1 MIAPLRPSAKTPAL
15 NAGQKVQKPVMN
27 EREPYALFRGIY
39 SRVARQ
45 LGVDRSYVS
54 RVARG
59 ERRSEEIEAALRNE
73 LRRLEAAVKAA
84 GRNLPASRRGRK
96 TTILVVDD
104 ERTVAHS
111 IAEILSFHGFET
123 RVAYDG
129 RQAIREVLEDCPD
142 AVISDVVMPRVN
154 GIEAAKAIQEMCP
167 DARIL
172 LFSGQAATSDL
183 LKTAEEQGYS
193 FELLPK
199 PVHPDVLLSKLNQPD
214 PAPM

>member
-1 MIAPLRPSAKTPAL
+1 M
-15 NAGQKVQKPVMN
+15 Q

-59 ERRSEEIEAALRNE
+59 ERRSQEIEEALRAELRRVEAALKM
-73 LRRLEAAVKAA
+73 LGK
-84 GRNLPASRRGRK
+84 NLPASRRGRK
-96 TTILVVDD
+96 TSVLVVDD
-104 ERTVAHS
+104 ERVVANS
-111 IAEILSFHGFET
+111 IAQILSLHGFET

-129 RQAIREVLEDCPD
+129 REAIREVLEDCPD
-142 AVISDVVMPRVN
+142 AIISDVVMPRIS

-167 DARIL
+167 EARIL

-183 LKTAEEQGYS
+183 LRVAEEQGYS

-199 PVHPDVLLSKLNQPD
+199 PVHPEVLLSKLNQLD
-214 PAPM
+214 TASW

>member
-1 MIAPLRPSAKTPAL
+1 MKG
-15 NAGQKVQKPVMN
+15 N
-27 EREPYALFRGIY
+27 EPYLVFRGIY
-39 SRVARQ
+39 SRVAKQ

-59 ERRSEEIEAALRNE
+59 ERRSKEIEKALRAE
-73 LRRLEAAVKAA
+73 LRRVEAVLKAR
-84 GRNLPASRRGRK
+84 GKNSPASRRGRK
-96 TTILVVDD
+96 TTVLVVDD

-111 IAEILSFHGFET
+111 IADILSLHGFET

-142 AVISDVVMPRVN
+142 AIISDVIMPRIS

-167 DARIL
+167 EARIL

-183 LKTAEEQGYS
+183 LKTAEDQGYS

-199 PVHPDVLLSKLNQPD
+199 PVHPEVLLSKLNQLD
-214 PAPM
+214 TARM

>member
-1 MIAPLRPSAKTPAL
+1 MK
-15 NAGQKVQKPVMN
+15 GH
-27 EREPYALFRGIY
+27 EPYVLFRGIY
-39 SRVARQ
+39 SRVARR

-59 ERRSEEIEAALRNE
+59 ERRSEEVEKALRAELRRVEAALK
-73 LRRLEAAVKAA
+73 AVGK
-84 GRNLPASRRGRK
+84 NLPASKRGRRRS
-96 TTILVVDD
+96 ILVVDD

-111 IAEILSFHGFET
+111 IADILALHGYET

-142 AVISDVVMPRVN
+142 AIISDVVMPRVN

-167 DARIL
+167 EARIL

-193 FELLPK
+193 FELLSK
-199 PVHPDVLLSKLNQPD
+199 PVHPDLLLSRLNRLHT
-214 PAPM
+214 ARM

>member
-1 MIAPLRPSAKTPAL
+1 MLARH
-15 NAGQKVQKPVMN
+15 NRERKVQARRMN
-27 EREPYALFRGIY
+27 ERKPYALFRGVY

-54 RVARG
+54 GVARG
-59 ERRSEEIEAALRNE
+59 ERRSEEIEEALRSE
-73 LRRLEAAVKAA
+73 LRRVEAALKAL
-84 GRNLPASRRGRK
+84 GRNLPSSRRGRK

-111 IAEILSFHGFET
+111 IAGILSLHGFET

-142 AVISDVVMPRVN
+142 AIITDVVMPRVN

-199 PVHPDVLLSKLNQPD
+199 PIHPELLISKLNQLD
-214 PAPM
+214 AAPM

>member
-1 MIAPLRPSAKTPAL
+1 MKEH
-15 NAGQKVQKPVMN
+15 G
-27 EREPYALFRGIY
+27 PYLVFRGIY

-59 ERRSEEIEAALRNE
+59 ERRSKEIEKALRAE
-73 LRRLEAAVKAA
+73 LRRLEAALKAA
-84 GRNLPASRRGRK
+84 GKNSPASKRGRK
-96 TTILVVDD
+96 TSVLVVDD

-111 IAEILSFHGFET
+111 IADILSLHGFET

-142 AVISDVVMPRVN
+142 AIISDVIMPRIS

-167 DARIL
+167 EARIL

-199 PVHPDVLLSKLNQPD
+199 PVHPEVLLSKLNQLD
-214 PAPM
+214 TARM

>member
-1 MIAPLRPSAKTPAL
+1 MKE
-15 NAGQKVQKPVMN
+15 NQ
-27 EREPYALFRGIY
+27 PYIVFRGIY

-59 ERRSEEIEAALRNE
+59 ERRSKEIEKALRAE
-73 LRRLEAAVKAA
+73 LRRVEAVLKAA
-84 GRNLPASRRGRK
+84 GKNLPASRRGRK
-96 TTILVVDD
+96 TSVLVVDD
-104 ERTVAHS
+104 ERIVAHS
-111 IAEILSFHGFET
+111 IADILSLHGFET

-142 AVISDVVMPRVN
+142 AIISDVIMPRIS

-167 DARIL
+167 EARIL

-199 PVHPDVLLSKLNQPD
+199 PIHPEVLLSKLNQLD
-214 PAPM
+214 IARM

>member
-1 MIAPLRPSAKTPAL
+1 MD
-15 NAGQKVQKPVMN
+15 
-27 EREPYALFRGIY
+27 EREPYVLFRGVY

-59 ERRSEEIEAALRNE
+59 ERRSEENENALRGELRRVEAAL
-73 LRRLEAAVKAA
+73 KAL
-84 GRNLPASRRGRK
+84 GRNLPASKRGRK
-96 TTILVVDD
+96 LSALVVDD

-111 IAEILSFHGFET
+111 IADILSLHGFET

-129 RQAIREVLEDCPD
+129 RQAIREVLENCPD
-142 AVISDVVMPRVN
+142 AIITDVMMPRVN

-167 DARIL
+167 GALIL

-193 FELLPK
+193 FEVLPK
-199 PVHPDVLLSKLNQPD
+199 PVHPDVLLSKLNQLD
-214 PAPM
+214 TAAL

>member
-1 MIAPLRPSAKTPAL
+1 MK
-15 NAGQKVQKPVMN
+15 G
-27 EREPYALFRGIY
+27 REPYVLFRGIY
-39 SRVARQ
+39 SRVARR

-59 ERRSEEIEAALRNE
+59 ERRSEEVEKALRAELRRVEAALK
-73 LRRLEAAVKAA
+73 AVGK
-84 GRNLPASRRGRK
+84 NLPASKRGRR
-96 TTILVVDD
+96 TSILVVDD

-111 IAEILSFHGFET
+111 IADILALHGYET

-142 AVISDVVMPRVN
+142 AIISDVVMPRVN

-167 DARIL
+167 EARIL

-193 FELLPK
+193 FELLSK
-199 PVHPDVLLSKLNQPD
+199 PIHPDLLLSRLNQLNT
-214 PAPM
+214 ARM

>member
-1 MIAPLRPSAKTPAL
+1 MKRD
-15 NAGQKVQKPVMN
+15 
-27 EREPYALFRGIY
+27 EPYILFRGVY

-59 ERRSEEIEAALRNE
+59 ERRSKEIEKALRAELRRVEAALK
-73 LRRLEAAVKAA
+73 AVGK
-84 GRNLPASRRGRK
+84 NLPASKRGRR
-96 TTILVVDD
+96 TSILVVDD

-111 IAEILSFHGFET
+111 IADILALHGYET

-142 AVISDVVMPRVN
+142 AIISDVVMPRVN

-167 DARIL
+167 EARIL

-193 FELLPK
+193 FELLSK
-199 PVHPDVLLSKLNQPD
+199 PIHPDLLLSRLNQLNT
-214 PAPM
+214 ARM

>member
-1 MIAPLRPSAKTPAL
+1 MD
-15 NAGQKVQKPVMN
+15 
-27 EREPYALFRGIY
+27 EHEPYALFRGIY

-59 ERRSEEIEAALRNE
+59 ERRSQEIEEALRGE
-73 LRRLEAAVKAA
+73 LRRVETALKTL
-84 GRNLPASRRGRK
+84 GKNLPASRRGRK
-96 TTILVVDD
+96 SSVLVVDD
-104 ERTVAHS
+104 ERVVAHS
-111 IAEILSFHGFET
+111 IAQILSLHGFET

-129 RQAIREVLEDCPD
+129 GEAIREVLENCPD
-142 AVISDVVMPRVN
+142 AIISDVVMPRIS

-167 DARIL
+167 EARIL

-183 LKTAEEQGYS
+183 LRVAEEQGYS

-199 PVHPDVLLSKLNQPD
+199 PVHPEVLLSKLNQPD
-214 PAPM
+214 AASL

>member
-1 MIAPLRPSAKTPAL
+1 M
-15 NAGQKVQKPVMN
+15 GD
-27 EREPYALFRGIY
+27 REPYAIFRGVY

-59 ERRSEEIEAALRNE
+59 ERRSEEIEEALRNE
-73 LRRLEAAVKAA
+73 LRRVEGALKAL
-84 GRNLPASRRGRK
+84 GRNLPTSKRGRK
-96 TTILVVDD
+96 MTVLVVDD
-104 ERTVAHS
+104 ERTVANS
-111 IAEILSFHGFET
+111 IAGILALHGYET

-129 RQAIREVLEDCPD
+129 RDAIREVLEDCPD
-142 AVISDVVMPRVN
+142 AIITDVMMPRIS

-167 DARIL
+167 GARIL

-183 LKTAEEQGYS
+183 LKTAEQQGYN

-199 PVHPDVLLSKLNQPD
+199 PLHPEALISKLNQLD

>member
-1 MIAPLRPSAKTPAL
+1 MP
-15 NAGQKVQKPVMN
+15 
-27 EREPYALFRGIY
+27 ERESYALFHGIY

-59 ERRSEEIEAALRNE
+59 ERRSEEIEKALRSE
-73 LRRLEAAVKAA
+73 LRRLESTLKTV
-84 GRNLPASRRGRK
+84 GRNMPASKRGRK
-96 TTILVVDD
+96 INVLVVDD

-111 IAEILSFHGFET
+111 IADILTLHGFET

-142 AVISDVVMPRVN
+142 AIITDVMMPRVN

-167 DARIL
+167 DALIL

-183 LKTAEEQGYS
+183 LKTAEEQGYC

-199 PVHPDVLLSKLNQPD
+199 PLHPEVLLSKLNQLST
-214 PAPM
+214 APL

>member
-1 MIAPLRPSAKTPAL
+1 MR
-15 NAGQKVQKPVMN
+15 NRREQKVQAAMN
-27 EREPYALFRGIY
+27 QREPYALFRGIY

-59 ERRSEEIEAALRNE
+59 ERRSEEIEAALRIE
-73 LRRLEAAVKAA
+73 LRRVETAVKAL
-84 GRNLPASRRGRK
+84 GKHLPASRRGRK
-96 TTILVVDD
+96 LSVLVVDD

-111 IAEILSFHGFET
+111 IAEILSLNGFET

-142 AVISDVVMPRVN
+142 AIITDVVMPRVN

-183 LKTAEEQGYS
+183 LKTAEQQGYS

-199 PVHPDVLLSKLNQPD
+199 PVHPDVLLSKLSQPA

>member
-1 MIAPLRPSAKTPAL
+1 MK
-15 NAGQKVQKPVMN
+15 GH
-27 EREPYALFRGIY
+27 EPYVLFRGIY
-39 SRVARQ
+39 SRVARR

-59 ERRSEEIEAALRNE
+59 ERRSEEVEKALRAELRRVEAALK
-73 LRRLEAAVKAA
+73 AVGK
-84 GRNLPASRRGRK
+84 NLPASKRGRRRS
-96 TTILVVDD
+96 ILVVDD

-111 IAEILSFHGFET
+111 IADILALHGYET

-142 AVISDVVMPRVN
+142 AIISDVVMPCVS

-167 DARIL
+167 EARIL

-193 FELLPK
+193 FELLSK
-199 PVHPDVLLSKLNQPD
+199 PVHPDVLLSRLNQLNT
-214 PAPM
+214 ARL

>member
-1 MIAPLRPSAKTPAL
+1 MD
-15 NAGQKVQKPVMN
+15 

-45 LGVDRSYVS
+45 LGVDCSYVS

-59 ERRSEEIEAALRNE
+59 ERRSQEIEEALRGE
-73 LRRLEAAVKAA
+73 LRRVETALKTL
-84 GRNLPASRRGRK
+84 GKNLPASRRGRK
-96 TTILVVDD
+96 SSVLVVDD
-104 ERTVAHS
+104 ERVVANS
-111 IAEILSFHGFET
+111 IAQILSLHGFET

-129 RQAIREVLEDCPD
+129 GEAIREVLEDCPD
-142 AVISDVVMPRVN
+142 AIISDVVMPRIS

-167 DARIL
+167 EARIL

-183 LKTAEEQGYS
+183 LRVAEEQGYF

-199 PVHPDVLLSKLNQPD
+199 PVHPEVLLSKLNQPD
-214 PAPM
+214 AASL

>member
-1 MIAPLRPSAKTPAL
+1 MKRD
-15 NAGQKVQKPVMN
+15 
-27 EREPYALFRGIY
+27 EPYILFRGVY

-59 ERRSEEIEAALRNE
+59 ERRSKEIEKALRAELRRVEAALK
-73 LRRLEAAVKAA
+73 AVEK
-84 GRNLPASRRGRK
+84 NLPASKRGRR
-96 TTILVVDD
+96 TSILVVDD

-111 IAEILSFHGFET
+111 IADILALHGYET

-142 AVISDVVMPRVN
+142 AIISDVVMPRVN

-167 DARIL
+167 EARIL

-193 FELLPK
+193 FELLSK
-199 PVHPDVLLSKLNQPD
+199 PIHPDLLLSRLNQLNT
-214 PAPM
+214 ARM

>member
-1 MIAPLRPSAKTPAL
+1 
-15 NAGQKVQKPVMN
+15 QKVQAAGMN
-27 EREPYALFRGIY
+27 EREPYALFRGID

-45 LGVDRSYVS
+45 RGVDRSYVS

-59 ERRSEEIEAALRNE
+59 ERRSEEVEAALRIE
-73 LRRLEAAVKAA
+73 LRRLETAVKAV
-84 GRNLPASRRGRK
+84 GKHLPASRRGRK
-96 TTILVVDD
+96 ISVLVVDD

-111 IAEILSFHGFET
+111 IAEILSLNGFET

-142 AVISDVVMPRVN
+142 AIITDVVMPRVN

-183 LKTAEEQGYS
+183 LKTAEQQGYS

-199 PVHPDVLLSKLNQPD
+199 PIHPELLISKLNQLD
-214 PAPM
+214 AAPM

>member
-1 MIAPLRPSAKTPAL
+1 MPKMA
-15 NAGQKVQKPVMN
+15 

-59 ERRSEEIEAALRNE
+59 ERRSEEIENALRGE
-73 LRRLEAAVKAA
+73 LRRVEATLKAI
-84 GRNLPASRRGRK
+84 GRNLPASKRGRK
-96 TTILVVDD
+96 INVLVVDD

-111 IAEILSFHGFET
+111 IADILTLHGFET

-142 AVISDVVMPRVN
+142 AIITDVMMPRVN

-183 LKTAEEQGYS
+183 LRTAEEQGYS

-199 PVHPDVLLSKLNQPD
+199 PVHPDVLLSKLNQLD
-214 PAPM
+214 TAHL

>member
-1 MIAPLRPSAKTPAL
+1 
-15 NAGQKVQKPVMN
+15 MN
-27 EREPYALFRGIY
+27 ERKPYVLFRGIY

-59 ERRSEEIEAALRNE
+59 ERRSEEIEEALRGE
-73 LRRLEAAVKAA
+73 LRRVEATLKAI
-84 GRNLPASRRGRK
+84 GKSLPASRRGRK
-96 TTILVVDD
+96 TTVLVVDD

-111 IAEILSFHGFET
+111 IADILALHGFET

-142 AVISDVVMPRVN
+142 AIITDVVMPRIN
-154 GIEAAKAIQEMCP
+154 GIEAAKAIQELCP
-167 DARIL
+167 EARIL
-172 LFSGQAATSDL
+172 LFSGQAVTSDL
-183 LKTAEEQGYS
+183 MRTAEEQGYS

-199 PVHPDVLLSKLNQPD
+199 PVHPDVLLSKLNGTNT
-214 PAPM
+214 ARV

>member
-1 MIAPLRPSAKTPAL
+1 M
-15 NAGQKVQKPVMN
+15 NARAGTHEQKEQARGMKEN
-27 EREPYALFRGIY
+27 QPYMVFRGIY
-39 SRVARQ
+39 SRVARR

-59 ERRSEEIEAALRNE
+59 ERRSKEIEAALRVE
-73 LRRLEAAVKAA
+73 LRRVEAALKAS

-96 TTILVVDD
+96 TSVLVVDD

-111 IAEILSFHGFET
+111 IADILSLHGFET

-142 AVISDVVMPRVN
+142 AIISDVIMPRIS

-167 DARIL
+167 EARIL

-199 PVHPDVLLSKLNQPD
+199 PVHPEVLLSKLNQLD
-214 PAPM
+214 TARM

>member
-1 MIAPLRPSAKTPAL
+1 MS
-15 NAGQKVQKPVMN
+15 

-59 ERRSEEIEAALRNE
+59 ERRSKEIEEALRSE
-73 LRRLEAAVKAA
+73 MRRLEAALKTVGK
-84 GRNLPASRRGRK
+84 NLPASKRGRK
-96 TTILVVDD
+96 PSVVVVDD
-104 ERTVAHS
+104 EHRVADS
-111 IAEILSFHGFET
+111 IAQILSLHGFDT

-129 RQAIREVLEDCPD
+129 REAIRQVLEDCPD
-142 AVISDVVMPRVN
+142 AIVSDVLMPRVN

-167 DARIL
+167 EARIL

-183 LKTAEEQGYS
+183 LRVAEEQGYA

-199 PVHPDVLLSKLNQPD
+199 PVHPEVLLSKLNGLRT
-214 PAPM
+214 APV